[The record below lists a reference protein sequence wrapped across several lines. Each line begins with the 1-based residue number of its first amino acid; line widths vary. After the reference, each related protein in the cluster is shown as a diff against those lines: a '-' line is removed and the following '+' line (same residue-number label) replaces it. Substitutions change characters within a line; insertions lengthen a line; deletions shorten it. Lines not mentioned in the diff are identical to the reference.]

1 MLPKRKIEQIINYA
15 LNKGADYAEVFLEN
29 SKKKI
34 IKLSDSK
41 IDNINNENLYG
52 IGVRLAYKNETYYV
66 YSNDLKIKNILNLI
80 DNIKILVL
88 RKN

>member
-34 IKLSDSK
+34 IS
-41 IDNINNENLYG
+41 IF
-52 IGVRLAYKNETYYV
+52 YY
-66 YSNDLKIKNILNLI
+66 SL
-80 DNIKILVL
+80 
-88 RKN
+88 